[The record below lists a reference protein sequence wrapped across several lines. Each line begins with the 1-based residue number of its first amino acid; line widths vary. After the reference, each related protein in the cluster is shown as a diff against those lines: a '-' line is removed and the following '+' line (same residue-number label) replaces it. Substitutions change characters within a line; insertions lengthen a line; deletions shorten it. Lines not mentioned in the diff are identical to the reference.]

1 MTIKVDLNTGV
12 CGVVIAFNLLL
23 LTLKLL
29 HLTTNKNMWRIVFM
43 VWSILARL
51 VLMRIVVL
59 FIAGHHDDDSAFD
72 SNCLIYMELLPI
84 VIVNIIIII
93 NNVVKPLTRCFL

>member
-29 HLTTNKNMWRIVFM
+29 YLQTRDYMKRIVLV
-43 VWSILARL
+43 VWSILAML

-59 FIAGHHDDDSAFD
+59 FIAGHHDDDSN
-72 SNCLIYMELLPI
+72 SICLKELLPI
-84 VIVNIIIII
+84 VILNIIII
-93 NNVVKPLTRCFL
+93 NNVVKPLTQCFL